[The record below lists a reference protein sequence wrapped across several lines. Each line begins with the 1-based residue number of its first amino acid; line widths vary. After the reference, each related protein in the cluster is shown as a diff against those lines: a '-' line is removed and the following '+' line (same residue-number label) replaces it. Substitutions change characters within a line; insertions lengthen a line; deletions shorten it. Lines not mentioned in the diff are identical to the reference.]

1 MHEDCLGFYELES
14 QHAKHITTVIL
25 DVLARC
31 NLNVEACRGQP
42 YDGAATMSGVHG
54 GVVVYIFRRQ
64 KKAFFVHCNEH
75 CLDLTLQDLT
85 KVSITIS
92 VALNITKDV
101 INFARRSPK
110 RLNIAEKLSF
120 ELCITSSQLKPLCPT
135 LWTVR
140 VSFMN
145 SLLANY
151 HLVQFVI
158 QELVE
163 QKGESGIKA
172 ADWLNQVEN
181 FQSFFGLKLDR
192 TSILKLSTKSEV
204 LTDESCLPRVRRT
217 PNRLVTDTILI
228 PEVSEN
234 CTEL

>member
-1 MHEDCLGFYELES
+1 
-14 QHAKHITTVIL
+14 
-25 DVLARC
+25 
-31 NLNVEACRGQP
+31 
-42 YDGAATMSGVHG
+42 
-54 GVVVYIFRRQ
+54 
-64 KKAFFVHCNEH
+64 
-75 CLDLTLQDLT
+75 
-85 KVSITIS
+85 
-92 VALNITKDV
+92 
-101 INFARRSPK
+101 
-110 RLNIAEKLSF
+110 
-120 ELCITSSQLKPLCPT
+120 
-135 LWTVR
+135 
-140 VSFMN
+140 MN

>member
-54 GVVVYIFRRQ
+54 GVV
-64 KKAFFVHCNEH
+64 
-75 CLDLTLQDLT
+75 
-85 KVSITIS
+85 
-92 VALNITKDV
+92 
-101 INFARRSPK
+101 
-110 RLNIAEKLSF
+110 
-120 ELCITSSQLKPLCPT
+120 LKPLCPT
-135 LWTVR
+135 LWTAR

-163 QKGESGIKA
+163 QKGEFGIKA
-172 ADWLNQVEN
+172 TDWLNQVEN

-234 CTEL
+234 CTKL

>member
-101 INFARRSPK
+101 INFAKNRRS
-110 RLNIAEKLSF
+110 
-120 ELCITSSQLKPLCPT
+120 
-135 LWTVR
+135 V
-140 VSFMN
+140 
-145 SLLANY
+145 
-151 HLVQFVI
+151 
-158 QELVE
+158 
-163 QKGESGIKA
+163 
-172 ADWLNQVEN
+172 
-181 FQSFFGLKLDR
+181 
-192 TSILKLSTKSEV
+192 
-204 LTDESCLPRVRRT
+204 
-217 PNRLVTDTILI
+217 
-228 PEVSEN
+228 
-234 CTEL
+234 